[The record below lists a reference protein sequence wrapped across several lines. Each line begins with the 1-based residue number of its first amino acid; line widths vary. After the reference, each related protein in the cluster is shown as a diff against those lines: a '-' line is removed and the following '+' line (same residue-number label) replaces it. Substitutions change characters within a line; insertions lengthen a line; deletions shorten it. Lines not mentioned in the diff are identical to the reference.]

1 LEIGRASSKLLEAY
15 SILDGDR
22 LSRARDRILSSVEE
36 AQKASFDT
44 NLMQWLALKQLTGFR
59 RFDGPKLRPKGRN
72 RVLKLG
78 RTSRNTQNGK
88 APERVNHADW
98 RRSLW
103 APGSDFLNWR
113 AADKLSFDVEK
124 TINQFSQSFDDV
136 ALIRLI

>member
-1 LEIGRASSKLLEAY
+1 
-15 SILDGDR
+15 
-22 LSRARDRILSSVEE
+22 VEE

-44 NLMQWLALKQLTGFR
+44 NLMQWLALKQLTRFR
-59 RFDGPKLRPKGRN
+59 RFDGRKLRPKERN

-88 APERVNHADW
+88 APER
-98 RRSLW
+98 
-103 APGSDFLNWR
+103 GSHFLNWR

>member
-1 LEIGRASSKLLEAY
+1 
-15 SILDGDR
+15 
-22 LSRARDRILSSVEE
+22 
-36 AQKASFDT
+36 
-44 NLMQWLALKQLTGFR
+44 
-59 RFDGPKLRPKGRN
+59 
-72 RVLKLG
+72 LKLG